1 MALDL
6 SRLPAADREVTVRSE
21 ILAVIS
27 GYGGEQIIAGP
38 PMERMTDELTVLV
51 LGWLEP
57 APVP

>member
-6 SRLPAADREVTVRSE
+6 SRLPAADREATVRSE

-38 PMERMTDELTVLV
+38 PMERMTGELTALV

-57 APVP
+57 APVT